1 MKMIVAIVRPDRFE
15 AVQAA
20 LVNHD
25 IPLMTVSDVRGCGTQ
40 KGYTEQFR
48 GNKIG
53 MVRLLPKVKFEIA
66 VNEAFVAPTVAA
78 ILEAARS
85 EDGGHVGDG
94 KIFVLDL
101 IDCYRVRTGE
111 QGIDAIG
118 P

>member
-1 MKMIVAIVRPDRFE
+1 MKLIVAIVRPDRFE

-20 LVNHD
+20 LVYREIH
-25 IPLMTVSDVRGCGTQ
+25 LMTVSDVRGCGTQ

-66 VNEAFVAPTVAA
+66 VNEEFVKPTVEA

-85 EDGGHVGDG
+85 EEGHVGDG
-94 KIFVLDL
+94 KIFVLEL
-101 IDCYRVRTGE
+101 LDCIRVRTGE
-111 QGIDAIG
+111 QGRDAIG